1 MGAVNSHMG
10 ARWTFGSRMPRAGSP
25 AIAAYFR
32 DYYDKVLLVDPENLI
47 GYWTLS
53 EPTGATT
60 AEDESGQDNTGTY
73 SNVTLEADGIS
84 DGLTGAS
91 FNGNSSYVN
100 IYSAALNSDFDGAE
114 GALLIWGRVANANV
128 WTDSTERVL
137 AKLAADADNLV
148 RLYRSS
154 TNNTLGWEYK
164 AGGTSKIVTLG
175 SLSDTEYMQLL
186 ITWSVAADEVRA
198 YRNGVQVGTTQT
210 GLGTWAGSLSA
221 TLCALGAANTT
232 PENVWNGLLAHA
244 ALWTAPL
251 DEAEADY
258 LAAP

>member
-1 MGAVNSHMG
+1 MG
-10 ARWTFGSRMPRAGSP
+10 ARWTFGSRLPRAGSP
-25 AIAAYFR
+25 TAAAYFR

-60 AEDESGQDNTGTY
+60 AEDESDQSNAGTY
-73 SNVTLEADGIS
+73 SDVTLAADGIG

-91 FNGNSSYVN
+91 FDGNSSYVD

-128 WTDSTERVL
+128 WTDGTERVL
-137 AKLAADADNLV
+137 ATLGADADNLV

-164 AGGTSKIVTLG
+164 AGGTSKLLTLG
-175 SLSDTEYMQLL
+175 SLSDTEYIQLL
-186 ITWSVAADEVRA
+186 ITWSAAADEVRA
-198 YRNGVQVGTTQT
+198 YCNGVQVGTTQT
-210 GLGTWAGSLSA
+210 SLGTWAGNLNA
-221 TLCALGAANTT
+221 ALCTLGAANTT

-251 DEAEADY
+251 DEAEAEY